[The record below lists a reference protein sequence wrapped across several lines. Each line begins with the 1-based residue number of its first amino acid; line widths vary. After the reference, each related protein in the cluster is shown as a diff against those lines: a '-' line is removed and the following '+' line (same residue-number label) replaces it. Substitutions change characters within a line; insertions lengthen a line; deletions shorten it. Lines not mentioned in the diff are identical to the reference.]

1 MDEIRDILKELA
13 TDLVLMKETQKDTA
27 LKSQQEWKEIAE
39 RFRETDEKF
48 KETAESFKETDKK
61 FKETDRFVKE
71 VSKKL
76 GELGNKMGSF
86 TEGLALPSLS
96 RILQR
101 DFGATHIFPRA
112 RAVRPGQSLEI
123 DVLGYA
129 NGSQNTAVAV
139 EVKSHLKEEHV
150 DQLLRILADFP
161 QFYPEHATKK
171 LYGILAGVNV
181 PDTVR
186 NLALKKGLYV
196 GQISEETFRLRVPD
210 NFRPQNFQP
219 LAA

>member
-1 MDEIRDILKELA
+1 
-13 TDLVLMKETQKDTA
+13 
-27 LKSQQEWKEIAE
+27 
-39 RFRETDEKF
+39 
-48 KETAESFKETDKK
+48 
-61 FKETDRFVKE
+61 
-71 VSKKL
+71 
-76 GELGNKMGSF
+76 GNKMGSF

-112 RAVRPGQSLEI
+112 RAVRQDRSLEI

-129 NGSQNTAVAV
+129 NGQQNTAVAV

-161 QFYPEHATKK
+161 QFYPEHSTKK

-210 NFRPQNFQP
+210 NFLPKNFQSF
-219 LAA
+219 AA